1 VLDLKLNYSKI
12 AERTFLISVF
22 MNRLE
27 IENRTI
33 LLALTGSRGYGL
45 DTPASDYDYRGV
57 FIATEPYYLG
67 FNIIEQ
73 KDRGWETE
81 PSAKFPFLSKDT

>member
-1 VLDLKLNYSKI
+1 
-12 AERTFLISVF
+12 

-33 LLALTGSRGYGL
+33 LLVLTGSRGYGL
-45 DTPASDYDYRGV
+45 DTPTSDYDYRGV
-57 FIATEPYYLG
+57 FIASEPYYLG

-73 KDRGWETE
+73 KDQGWETE
-81 PSAKFPFLSKDT
+81 NPRQSFPFYLKIPVYMN